1 MKITPKLH
9 AFIWNSMTANNCNTY
24 LIEGSKRILIDPG
37 HADLFGHVREGL
49 DELGLTIKDI
59 DLVICTHAHPDHL
72 ESVAILKK
80 EKVLFAIHETEWNWL
95 REMEVYFR
103 GSYKMGIDAIEPDFF
118 LKEGRL
124 LMNKTQVWVI
134 HTPGHS
140 KGSICLYLPEENALF
155 TGDLVFKSGFGRT
168 DLPGGDSEQL
178 KSSIQK
184 VAELD
189 VKWLLPGHGNI
200 ISGISE
206 VKANF
211 DQISQMWMTYL

>member
-9 AFIWNSMTANNCNTY
+9 GFIWNSMTTNNCNTY

-49 DELGLTIKDI
+49 DELGLTINDI

-72 ESVAILKK
+72 ESAAIFKS
-80 EKVLFAIHETEWNWL
+80 EKVQVTIHETEWHWL
-95 REMEVYFR
+95 MEMDSNIR
-103 GSYKMGIDAIEPDFF
+103 GAYGIGIEAIQPDFL
-118 LKEGRL
+118 LKEGML
-124 LMNKTQVWVI
+124 TLDETQLWVI

-140 KGSICLYLPEENALF
+140 RGSICLYWPEENALF

-168 DLPGGDSEQL
+168 DLPGGDSGQL
-178 KSSIQK
+178 KASIQK

-200 ISGISE
+200 ISSTSE

-211 DQISQMWMTYL
+211 DQISRMMTTYL

>member
-9 AFIWNSMTANNCNTY
+9 AFIWNSMTTNNCNTY

-37 HADLFGHVREGL
+37 HADLFGHVRDGL
-49 DELGLTIKDI
+49 DQLGLAIKDI

-72 ESVAILKK
+72 ESATIFKS

-95 REMEVYFR
+95 KEMEAHIR
-103 GSYKMGIDAIEPDFF
+103 GSYGIEIEAIQPDFL

-124 LMNKTQVWVI
+124 ILGDIQLWVI

-140 KGSICLYLPEENALF
+140 KGSISLYWPEENALF
-155 TGDLVFKSGFGRT
+155 TGDLVFQSGFGRT

-178 KSSIQK
+178 KTSIQK
-184 VAELD
+184 IAELD

-200 ISGISE
+200 ISSTSE

-211 DQISQMWMTYL
+211 DQIAQMMTTYL